1 MFPVETRYLGKT
13 TRQTLSADACKATQQ
28 ALLETKQSILVFLPG
43 EAEIRRTEDMLNA
56 ANLPSTVFVRP
67 LYGAMGFAEQD
78 AALNPAPEGSRKIV
92 LATTIAET
100 SLTIEGIG
108 TVIDTGFKRSPRF
121 DPASGMTS
129 LETVRVSLASA
140 DQRRGRAGRLGPGVC
155 YRLWPEAETR
165 ALAAHDQPEILVSD
179 LTPLVLEL
187 AAWGVHAPS
196 SLSWLDPPPAAAFAQ
211 AQDLLKRLEAL
222 DRDGRITAMGKAM
235 VKVPLHPRLAHMVVK
250 GQALGSGEAAADL
263 AAFVSERDGL
273 GRDAGC
279 DIASRLLATRGSAR
293 SRIQASAKQIKQI
306 LSIKADTTSI
316 SEGVLVALAW
326 PDRIAQKRGGDR
338 RYRLS
343 GGGGAILPEHE
354 ALAKQEWLAVATTD
368 GASGDQKI
376 FLAAPL
382 TLAEIETHFANQIEQ
397 LENVGWDSR
406 SQNVVAARVRKLGAL
421 ILEERPLTTA
431 DPEAMADG
439 MLKGIAE
446 MGLKALPWTDGA
458 NSFRAQVQFLK
469 RLFPEE
475 AWPDLSDEALAQNI
489 DEWLKPYL
497 AGISRKSHLERLDM
511 LAILKSLVP
520 HDLQRQMDGLAPRRI
535 EVPSGAHVAID
546 YETEGDPVIRVR
558 LQEMF
563 GLAKTPTIAK
573 GRAQLRIELLS
584 PAGRPLA
591 VTKSLETFW
600 TNGYPDVRAE
610 LRGRYPKHSWPEDP
624 LSAPPVKPRKLR

>member
-1 MFPVETRYLGKT
+1 M
-13 TRQTLSADACKATQQ
+13 
-28 ALLETKQSILVFLPG
+28 
-43 EAEIRRTEDMLNA
+43 
-56 ANLPSTVFVRP
+56 
-67 LYGAMGFAEQD
+67 
-78 AALNPAPEGSRKIV
+78 
-92 LATTIAET
+92 
-100 SLTIEGIG
+100 
-108 TVIDTGFKRSPRF
+108 
-121 DPASGMTS
+121 
-129 LETVRVSLASA
+129 
-140 DQRRGRAGRLGPGVC
+140 
-155 YRLWPEAETR
+155 
-165 ALAAHDQPEILVSD
+165 
-179 LTPLVLEL
+179 
-187 AAWGVHAPS
+187 
-196 SLSWLDPPPAAAFAQ
+196 
-211 AQDLLKRLEAL
+211 
-222 DRDGRITAMGKAM
+222 
-235 VKVPLHPRLAHMVVK
+235 
-250 GQALGSGEAAADL
+250 
-263 AAFVSERDGL
+263 
-273 GRDAGC
+273 
-279 DIASRLLATRGSAR
+279 
-293 SRIQASAKQIKQI
+293 
-306 LSIKADTTSI
+306 
-316 SEGVLVALAW
+316 
-326 PDRIAQKRGGDR
+326 
-338 RYRLS
+338 
-343 GGGGAILPEHE
+343 
-354 ALAKQEWLAVATTD
+354 
-368 GASGDQKI
+368 
-376 FLAAPL
+376 
-382 TLAEIETHFANQIEQ
+382 
-397 LENVGWDSR
+397 ENVGWDSR

-475 AWPDLSDEALAQNI
+475 AWPDLSDEALAQNL

-511 LAILKSLVP
+511 LAILKDLVP

-610 LRGRYPKHSWPEDP
+610 LRGRYPEAFLAGRPALRTTGKAPETALIATLDHWPCQCQTPRAMTDTAHIRNFSIIAHIDHGKSTLADRLIQLCGAVSDRDMVDQILDSMDLERERGITIKANTVRLDYTAKNGEKYVLNLIDTPGHVDFAYEVSRSLAACEGSLLVVDASQGVEAQTLANVYQAINNNHEIVPVLNKVDLPAAEPERIRQQIEDVIGIDASEAVLISAKSGLGVPDVLEAIVHRLPPPKGDRNKP
-624 LSAPPVKPRKLR
+624 LEGAARRQLV

>member
-1 MFPVETRYLGKT
+1 
-13 TRQTLSADACKATQQ
+13 
-28 ALLETKQSILVFLPG
+28 
-43 EAEIRRTEDMLNA
+43 
-56 ANLPSTVFVRP
+56 
-67 LYGAMGFAEQD
+67 
-78 AALNPAPEGSRKIV
+78 
-92 LATTIAET
+92 
-100 SLTIEGIG
+100 
-108 TVIDTGFKRSPRF
+108 
-121 DPASGMTS
+121 
-129 LETVRVSLASA
+129 
-140 DQRRGRAGRLGPGVC
+140 
-155 YRLWPEAETR
+155 
-165 ALAAHDQPEILVSD
+165 
-179 LTPLVLEL
+179 
-187 AAWGVHAPS
+187 
-196 SLSWLDPPPAAAFAQ
+196 
-211 AQDLLKRLEAL
+211 
-222 DRDGRITAMGKAM
+222 MGKAM
-235 VKVPLHPRLAHMVVK
+235 VKAPLHPRLAHMVVK
-250 GQALGSGEAAADL
+250 GQALGSGETAADL

-306 LSIKADTTSI
+306 LVIKADTTSV
-316 SEGVLVALAW
+316 SEGVMVALAW

-382 TLAEIETHFANQIEQ
+382 TLAEIETHFASQIEVVG
-397 LENVGWDSR
+397 NVGWDTR
-406 SQNVVAARVRKLGAL
+406 SQSVIAARVQKLGAL
-421 ILEERPLTTA
+421 ILEERPLTST
-431 DPEAMADG
+431 DPEAMAEV

-458 NSFRAQVQFLK
+458 NNFRAQVQFLE

-475 AWPDLSDEALAQNI
+475 AWPDLSDEALAQNT
-489 DEWLKPYL
+489 DKWLKPYL
-497 AGISRKSHLERLDM
+497 AGISRKSHLERLDL

-520 HDLQRQMDGLAPRRI
+520 YDLQRQMDSLAPRRI
-535 EVPSGAHVAID
+535 EVPSGANVAID

-624 LSAPPVKPRKLR
+624 LSAPPVKPRRLR

>member
-1 MFPVETRYLGKT
+1 
-13 TRQTLSADACKATQQ
+13 
-28 ALLETKQSILVFLPG
+28 
-43 EAEIRRTEDMLNA
+43 
-56 ANLPSTVFVRP
+56 
-67 LYGAMGFAEQD
+67 
-78 AALNPAPEGSRKIV
+78 
-92 LATTIAET
+92 
-100 SLTIEGIG
+100 
-108 TVIDTGFKRSPRF
+108 
-121 DPASGMTS
+121 
-129 LETVRVSLASA
+129 
-140 DQRRGRAGRLGPGVC
+140 
-155 YRLWPEAETR
+155 
-165 ALAAHDQPEILVSD
+165 
-179 LTPLVLEL
+179 L
-187 AAWGVHAPS
+187 AAWGVNAPS
-196 SLSWLDPPPAAAFAQ
+196 SLLWLDPPPSAAFAQ

-222 DRDGRITAMGKAM
+222 DKDGRITAMGKAM

-279 DIASRLLATRGSAR
+279 DIAARLLATRGSAR

-306 LSIKADTTSI
+306 LSIKSDTTPI

-382 TLAEIETHFANQIEQ
+382 TLAEIETHFDGQIEV

-406 SQNVVAARVRKLGAL
+406 SQSVVAARVRKLGAL
-421 ILEERPLTTA
+421 ILEERPLTSA
-431 DPEAMADG
+431 DPEAMADA

-475 AWPDLSDEALAQNI
+475 PWPDFSDEALAQNLA
-489 DEWLKPYL
+489 EWLKPYL

-511 LAILKSLVP
+511 HAMLKSRVS

>member
-1 MFPVETRYLGKT
+1 
-13 TRQTLSADACKATQQ
+13 
-28 ALLETKQSILVFLPG
+28 
-43 EAEIRRTEDMLNA
+43 
-56 ANLPSTVFVRP
+56 
-67 LYGAMGFAEQD
+67 
-78 AALNPAPEGSRKIV
+78 
-92 LATTIAET
+92 
-100 SLTIEGIG
+100 
-108 TVIDTGFKRSPRF
+108 
-121 DPASGMTS
+121 
-129 LETVRVSLASA
+129 
-140 DQRRGRAGRLGPGVC
+140 
-155 YRLWPEAETR
+155 
-165 ALAAHDQPEILVSD
+165 
-179 LTPLVLEL
+179 
-187 AAWGVHAPS
+187 
-196 SLSWLDPPPAAAFAQ
+196 
-211 AQDLLKRLEAL
+211 
-222 DRDGRITAMGKAM
+222 MGKAM

-250 GQALGSGEAAADL
+250 GQALGSGEAAAEL

-306 LSIKADTTSI
+306 LGIKADTTSI

-382 TLAEIETHFANQIEQ
+382 TLAEIETHFDDQIEVV
-397 LENVGWDSR
+397 ENVGWDTR

-431 DPEAMADG
+431 DPEAMAEA

-458 NSFRAQVQFLK
+458 NGFRAQVQFLK

-520 HDLQRQMDGLAPRRI
+520 HELQRQMDGLAPRRI
-535 EVPSGAHVAID
+535 EVPSGAACRH
-546 YETEGDPVIRVR
+546 R
-558 LQEMF
+558 L
-563 GLAKTPTIAK
+563 
-573 GRAQLRIELLS
+573 
-584 PAGRPLA
+584 
-591 VTKSLETFW
+591 
-600 TNGYPDVRAE
+600 
-610 LRGRYPKHSWPEDP
+610 
-624 LSAPPVKPRKLR
+624 

>member
-1 MFPVETRYLGKT
+1 
-13 TRQTLSADACKATQQ
+13 
-28 ALLETKQSILVFLPG
+28 
-43 EAEIRRTEDMLNA
+43 
-56 ANLPSTVFVRP
+56 
-67 LYGAMGFAEQD
+67 
-78 AALNPAPEGSRKIV
+78 
-92 LATTIAET
+92 
-100 SLTIEGIG
+100 
-108 TVIDTGFKRSPRF
+108 
-121 DPASGMTS
+121 
-129 LETVRVSLASA
+129 
-140 DQRRGRAGRLGPGVC
+140 
-155 YRLWPEAETR
+155 
-165 ALAAHDQPEILVSD
+165 
-179 LTPLVLEL
+179 
-187 AAWGVHAPS
+187 
-196 SLSWLDPPPAAAFAQ
+196 
-211 AQDLLKRLEAL
+211 
-222 DRDGRITAMGKAM
+222 
-235 VKVPLHPRLAHMVVK
+235 
-250 GQALGSGEAAADL
+250 
-263 AAFVSERDGL
+263 
-273 GRDAGC
+273 
-279 DIASRLLATRGSAR
+279 
-293 SRIQASAKQIKQI
+293 
-306 LSIKADTTSI
+306 
-316 SEGVLVALAW
+316 LAW

-338 RYRLS
+338 RYRLA

-382 TLAEIETHFANQIEQ
+382 TLTEIEMHFSSQIEQ
-397 LENVGWDSR
+397 VENVAWDTR
-406 SQNVVAARVRKLGAL
+406 SQSVVAARVRKLGAL
-421 ILEERPLTTA
+421 ILEERALTTA
-431 DPEAMADG
+431 DPETMADG

-446 MGLKALPWTDGA
+446 MGLKVLPWTEAA

-475 AWPDLSDEALAQNI
+475 AWPDLSDEALAPNL

-511 LAILKSLVP
+511 LAILKNLVP
-520 HDLQRQMDGLAPRRI
+520 YDLQRQMDGLAPRRI
-535 EVPSGAHVAID
+535 EVPSGGHVAID

-600 TNGYPDVRAE
+600 SNGYPDVRAE